1 MCFISLAQYDDI
13 VCLLFFLSPFPL
25 VLSSHVVHLGPC
37 LAVFAVELLMLP
49 VHYSTMKPPRTS
61 VGFDV
66 CLLTT
71 RVSDCIA
78 LHIFVS

>member
-1 MCFISLAQYDDI
+1 
-13 VCLLFFLSPFPL
+13 
-25 VLSSHVVHLGPC
+25 
-37 LAVFAVELLMLP
+37 MLP

-71 RVSDCIA
+71 RVSDGIA
-78 LHIFVS
+78 LHILRLLVPATSEARIFASLLEA